1 MHDPKE
7 VLELYGKAA
16 PGPWDPEFR
25 DFITIAR
32 IALPEFA
39 ERVIELEADNAKLRA
54 IAEVAQELRRAWEDE
69 VDRDTEAE
77 FAGELI
83 QALADAGY
91 GR

>member
-39 ERVIELEADNAKLRA
+39 ERVIELEGQVDPYWMNKAQELEAENAKLRA
-54 IAEVAQELRRAWEDE
+54 VAEEPNEDT
-69 VDRDTEAE
+69 V
-77 FAGELI
+77 
-83 QALADAGY
+83 Q
-91 GR
+91 